1 MEKVAEINPSM
12 KPAKSVKVNKV
23 DKHVKTV
30 KVIKDDKPGKV
41 SKSDKIAL
49 VVKLSK
55 NYTEIVSKN
64 ECSNHKEL
72 NWVGNGLGNRWCGKL
87 FCYSVI
93 YAKSHKIYND
103 KLDIAVIDEEKIQN
117 FQEDYMNNHNV
128 RNSGNEIIGIYVHY
142 EISQETAKYE
152 KRSIKEEIISK
163 IKTSPCVNCGTN
175 SELICDHKNDLYNNP
190 RVLDIKTQT
199 EDDFQCL
206 CNRCNLLKRQVCK
219 VEKQTN
225 KLYSAKNIPKYSVFN
240 CPFPWELKAFDIND
254 PDLKKDTYWYDPIEF
269 NNKVYLYSS
278 ITIPIIKEIKRKIA
292 KGIITKAQ

>member
-1 MEKVAEINPSM
+1 MEKVSEVNPSK
-12 KPAKSVKVNKV
+12 KPVKSVKVNKV
-23 DKHVKTV
+23 DKPV
-30 KVIKDDKPGKV
+30 KV

-49 VVKLSK
+49 VVELSK
-55 NYTEIVSKN
+55 TYTEIISKK
-64 ECSNHKEL
+64 ECSNHKKL
-72 NWVGNGLGNRWCGKL
+72 NWIGNGLGNRWCGKL

-93 YAKSHKIYND
+93 YAKSHKLYND
-103 KLDIAVIDEEKIQN
+103 KLDIAVINEEKIQN

-128 RNSGNEIIGIYVHY
+128 KNSGNEIIGIYVHY

-152 KRSIKEEIISK
+152 KRNIKEEIISK
-163 IKTSPCVNCGTN
+163 IKTSPCVNCGTH

-190 RVLDIKTQT
+190 RVLDINTQT

-240 CPFPWELKAFDIND
+240 CPFPWEKKHFDIND
-254 PDLKKDTYWYDPIEF
+254 PDCKTDTYWYDPVEF
-269 NNKVYLYSS
+269 NRKVFLYST
-278 ITIPIIKEIKRKIA
+278 TIFLAIKEIQKKVE
-292 KGIITKAQ
+292 KKKITKVL